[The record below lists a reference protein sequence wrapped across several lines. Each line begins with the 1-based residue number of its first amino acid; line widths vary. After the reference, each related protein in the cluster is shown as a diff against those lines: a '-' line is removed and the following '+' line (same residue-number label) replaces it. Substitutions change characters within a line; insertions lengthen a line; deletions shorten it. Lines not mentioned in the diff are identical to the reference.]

1 MDETELPESPSS
13 TDGFNGL
20 VNEAVLAPWGEEG
33 PVPVGQWRRD
43 VLGEGYE
50 SRTIPLMDD
59 DAGPVVATLV
69 RYQGHAASSPA
80 PRFIALY
87 IHGRNDY
94 FFQRELAQNIAD
106 CAGAFYAIDLRRYGR
121 SLRPGQRMGFISNLS
136 LYDEELGEALDLIRD
151 DYPDLPLVLMGHSTG
166 GLLATLWA
174 NRHPGAIDGL
184 ILNSAWLEMQT
195 MASMRSTMAPILE
208 RIASRNPMWAVP
220 GGGGGPDNY
229 ARSLHEGWNSLEA
242 PLPESLEAYADD
254 PAVAGWDYALEWKR
268 PGSYPVY
275 AAWLEAI
282 LEGHDSVATSVELDI
297 PVLSMMSTS
306 SFFGEEFTPQTFSSD
321 VVLDREVILERS
333 SRLGPLVTIASFP
346 GKHDLLLS
354 DPQVRARVY
363 ETMNRWIKAF
373 I

>member
-20 VNEAVLAPWGEEG
+20 VDEAVLAPWGEEG
-33 PVPVGQWRRD
+33 PAPVDQWRRD

-69 RYQGHAASSPA
+69 RYQGHAASSPS
-80 PRFIALY
+80 PRFITLY

-121 SLRPGQRMGFISNLS
+121 SLRPGQRMGFVSNLS

-220 GGGGGPDNY
+220 GGGSGPDNY

-242 PLPESLEAYADD
+242 PLPESLKAYADD
-254 PAVAGWDYALEWKR
+254 PAVQGWDYALEWKR

-282 LEGHDSVATSVELDI
+282 LEGHDSVATSVKLDI

-306 SFFGEEFTPQTFSSD
+306 SFFSEEFTPETFSSD

-333 SRLGPLVTIASFP
+333 SRLGPLVTTASFP

-363 ETMNRWIKAF
+363 ETMDRWIKAF